1 MRTTLGCLKRG
12 EKFLYEG
19 RTYKAGS
26 LINGTN
32 GYVACVNVE
41 THKVTRLYIDT
52 TVEKEGDSVE
62 K

>member
-12 EKFLYEG
+12 ENFTYEG
-19 RTYKAGS
+19 RTYKAGN

-41 THKVTRLYIDT
+41 THRVTRLYIDT
-52 TVEKEGDSVE
+52 TVEKEGDE
-62 K
+62 KC

>member
-1 MRTTLGCLKRG
+1 MRTTIGCLKCG
-12 EKFLYEG
+12 EKFTYEG
-19 RTYKAGS
+19 RIYKAGN

-52 TVEKEGDSVE
+52 MVEKEGE
-62 K
+62 AE